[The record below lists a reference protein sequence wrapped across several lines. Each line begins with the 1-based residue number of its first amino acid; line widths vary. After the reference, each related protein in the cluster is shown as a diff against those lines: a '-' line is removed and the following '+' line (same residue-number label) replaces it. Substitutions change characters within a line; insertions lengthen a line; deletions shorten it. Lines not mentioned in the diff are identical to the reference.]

1 MGRPKLKEIV
11 INRDW
16 CKGCGVCIHFC
27 PKDVLEKDAF
37 DKVVATHP
45 ENCTCCK
52 LCEIRCPE
60 LANEIITED

>member
-16 CKGCGVCIHFC
+16 CKGCGVCVHFC
-27 PKDVLEKDAF
+27 PKHVLEKDAF
-37 DKVVATHP
+37 DKVVAAHP
-45 ENCTCCK
+45 ENCSCCR

-60 LANEIITED
+60 LANQIITEE

>member
-27 PKDVLEKDAF
+27 PKHVLEMDAF
-37 DKVVATHP
+37 DKVVAAHP
-45 ENCTCCK
+45 EKCTCCR